1 MKTETQIAGECA
13 WCESSLT
20 EAVLGVGSSF
30 SETIPPDDA
39 FHRVTLSGSNR
50 SLYAAVIKSGSR
62 VFPEGF
68 RLIFASC
75 SDHCTDEIEKGLA
88 TESDRFGERI
98 KLVPE
103 E

>member
-1 MKTETQIAGECA
+1 MKTEDQIAGECA

-20 EAVLGVGSSF
+20 ETVHGIGATFSDAISPDESF
-30 SETIPPDDA
+30 
-39 FHRVTLSGSNR
+39 HQVTLTGPNR
-50 SLYAAVIKSGSR
+50 SLYGAVIKSKSR

-75 SDHCTDEIEKGLA
+75 SDTCADDIEKGLA
-88 TESDRFGERI
+88 ADSGRFKERI

-103 E
+103 K